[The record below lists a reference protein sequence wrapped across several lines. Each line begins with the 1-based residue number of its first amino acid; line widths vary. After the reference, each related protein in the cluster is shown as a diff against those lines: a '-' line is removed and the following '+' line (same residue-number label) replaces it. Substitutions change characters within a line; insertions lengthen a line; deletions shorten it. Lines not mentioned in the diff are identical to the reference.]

1 LLVAHI
7 RALNEYLSKHPS
19 SDVSFLGTTEE
30 EISNHWA
37 LLSDLIRSSLL
48 KDFNTQGGSNE
59 ERKDKRNKKKKQ
71 EGERNEDLME
81 ECLHLVML
89 LCNLLAEEV
98 QEVMADEDNDH
109 SFLNVLSRLLRKG
122 FIQAVEG
129 RKDEDDNPEGHHSPR
144 LHGEVLKTFAWMLFY
159 ADVQA
164 QIVEFLQSSQQY
176 FVFNKD
182 IAEDI
187 YSKNMEVMAAALQC
201 WAFLLA
207 TISDDHIHDLFTPQ

>member
-1 LLVAHI
+1 LLVAHV
-7 RALNEYLSKHPS
+7 RALNEYLSKHPLL
-19 SDVSFLGTTEE
+19 DVSFLGTTEE

-48 KDFNTQGGSNE
+48 KDSNTQGATNE

-71 EGERNEDLME
+71 EGERNEDLKL

-98 QEVMADEDNDH
+98 QEVMADEEDDH

-122 FIQAVEG
+122 FIPEEIG
-129 RKDEDDNPEGHHSPR
+129 KDEDENLEGHHSPR
-144 LHGEVLKTFAWMLFY
+144 LHGEVLKSFAWLLFY
-159 ADVQA
+159 ADEQT

-187 YSKNMEVMAAALQC
+187 YSKNIEVMDAALQC
-201 WAFLLA
+201 WAFLL
-207 TISDDHIHDLFTPQ
+207 TSLNDDRIHDLFAPQ